1 MQRKIRTFLSS
12 ILLIIFLGI
21 LCACQPESTN
31 RSSESTALP
40 QLKIGMDILTPFFY
54 IDEGGDP
61 AGIDVDIA
69 IEACRRAGYTPDF
82 VHIPWDDKDRYLED
96 GTVDCL
102 WNAFAEDGREEQYLW
117 TVPYMESRLRVI
129 VDQHA
134 PDRTIDGLPYSM
146 GVAVRA
152 GSKDEEVFMNRS
164 SDPTSS
170 PLRIYSCS
178 TFEIAQTAFIKGY
191 TSALSC
197 HEVVLQQMLKNYP
210 GLYRFLDG
218 SLTTV
223 NLGVAFDKDSP
234 ADAYKS
240 LNQAIAEMKED
251 GTIGS
256 ILARYAE
263 SYTSE
268 KED

>member
-1 MQRKIRTFLSS
+1 MQRRIRTFLSG
-12 ILLIIFLGI
+12 ILLIGFLGI
-21 LCACQPESTN
+21 LCACQSEHTN
-31 RSSESTALP
+31 SSSESTALP
-40 QLKIGMDILTPFFY
+40 QLKIGVDVLTPFFY

-61 AGIDVDIA
+61 TGIDVDIA
-69 IEACRRAGYTPDF
+69 TEACRRAGYAPDF
-82 VHIPWDDKDRYLED
+82 VNIPWDEKDDYLSD
-96 GTVDCL
+96 GAVDCL

-129 VDQHA
+129 VDQKV
-134 PDRTIDGLPYSM
+134 PDKTIDDLPHSM

-152 GSKDEEVFMNRS
+152 GSKDEEVFMNRV
-164 SDPTSS
+164 SDPSSS

-178 TFEIAQTAFIKGY
+178 TFDIAQTAFIKGY

-223 NLGVAFDKDSP
+223 NLSVAFDKDSP
-234 ADAYKS
+234 ADAYES
-240 LNQAIAEMKED
+240 LNRAITEMKED
-251 GTIGS
+251 GTIDT

-263 SYTSE
+263 SSTSE
-268 KED
+268 KEG